1 MRLLGRAVAIHAA
14 PRTQDHDE
22 RLVQTR
28 DAGVGQ
34 SYSLAKVGT
43 HQPSAALESSQELRG
58 GQRQRRSI
66 ARALVKRPQ
75 LFLFDDCLSALD
87 AATDA
92 RLRAALKTET
102 SDAAVVIVAQRVSTI
117 MHADFIVVLDEGQIA
132 GTGTHR
138 ELVETCDAYKEIVTS
153 QLGGAAAA

>member
-1 MRLLGRAVAIHAA
+1 MPGQLGATIDQGGSNV
-14 PRTQDHDE
+14 
-22 RLVQTR
+22 
-28 DAGVGQ
+28 
-34 SYSLAKVGT
+34 S
-43 HQPSAALESSQELRG
+43 G
-58 GQRQRRSI
+58 GQRQRLSI

-153 QLGGAAAA
+153 QLGGEAAA